1 MRPADCVGGGRAHES
16 FVVANPRR
24 GSVMIDIR
32 RRDFISLLGDTAAWH
47 CKPRTQQPEQTRRGE
62 PMDYDAVTKVR
73 PHHSIKV
80 KSTAILLIVAAAF
93 FPGRVAAQYKQEFK
107 LSVIP
112 NRETS
117 WGRAAI
123 RFADGVKFRTNGRI
137 QIKTYFEGQLS
148 AGQQTTE
155 FQLLQQGVADFAIGS
170 TINWSPQVKELNL
183 FSLPFMFPNH
193 SALDAVEAGEPG
205 KRIFQLI
212 EQKGVT
218 PIAWGE
224 NGFREVTNSKR
235 PIRRP
240 EDFQG
245 LNIRV
250 VGIPIFADIFRT
262 LGANPV
268 SINFTQMQEAF
279 RHGTVDGQENPI
291 ALIIP
296 YQLWAVHK
304 HITLWRYTIDPTI
317 LAVSAKTLTSLS
329 PEDQQ
334 ILREVG
340 ELMMAVQKKEAREG
354 LENAAIVIDVL
365 EKIYQMDVTH
375 LSPTDVEAF
384 RVKTRSAYTKW
395 ADDIGAELVASTE
408 RIVERAK

>member
-1 MRPADCVGGGRAHES
+1 MQFDQK
-16 FVVANPRR
+16 RR
-24 GSVMIDIR
+24 E
-32 RRDFISLLGDTAAWH
+32 FITLLGGAAAAW
-47 CKPRTQQPEQTRRGE
+47 PLAARAQQPERMRRIGE
-62 PMDYDAVTKVR
+62 PIGATVKLNQGLGMR
-73 PHHSIKV
+73 IKV
-80 KSTAILLIVAAAF
+80 AAILLIVAAAF

-107 LSVIP
+107 MSVIP

-137 QIKTYFEGQLS
+137 QIKTYFDGQLF

-155 FQLLQQGVADFAIGS
+155 FQLLQQGVADFVIGS

-183 FSLPFMFPNH
+183 FSLPFMFPTH
-193 SALDAVEAGEPG
+193 PALDAVLTGEPG

-212 EQKGVT
+212 EQKGVI

-224 NGFREVTNSKR
+224 NGFREVTNAKR

-240 EDFQG
+240 EDW
-245 LNIRV
+245 
-250 VGIPIFADIFRT
+250 T

-317 LAVSAKTLTSLS
+317 LAVSAKTWVSLS
-329 PEDQQ
+329 PDDRQ

-384 RVKTRSAYTKW
+384 RDKTRSTYNKW
-395 ADDIGAELVASTE
+395 ADDIGLELVRSTE
-408 RIVERAK
+408 KIVERTK

>member
-1 MRPADCVGGGRAHES
+1 
-16 FVVANPRR
+16 
-24 GSVMIDIR
+24 MIDIR

-107 LSVIP
+107 MSVIP

-123 RFADGVKFRTNGRI
+123 RFADAVKFRTNGRV

-395 ADDIGAELVASTE
+395 ADDIGAELVHTTE

>member
-1 MRPADCVGGGRAHES
+1 M
-16 FVVANPRR
+16 
-24 GSVMIDIR
+24 
-32 RRDFISLLGDTAAWH
+32 
-47 CKPRTQQPEQTRRGE
+47 
-62 PMDYDAVTKVR
+62 
-73 PHHSIKV
+73 
-80 KSTAILLIVAAAF
+80 
-93 FPGRVAAQYKQEFK
+93 
-107 LSVIP
+107 SVIP

-137 QIKTYFEGQLS
+137 QIKTYFDGQLS

-296 YQLWAVHK
+296 YQLWVVHK
-304 HITLWRYTIDPTI
+304 HHS
-317 LAVSAKTLTSLS
+317 LA
-329 PEDQQ
+329 
-334 ILREVG
+334 LR
-340 ELMMAVQKKEAREG
+340 
-354 LENAAIVIDVL
+354 
-365 EKIYQMDVTH
+365 H
-375 LSPTDVEAF
+375 
-384 RVKTRSAYTKW
+384 
-395 ADDIGAELVASTE
+395 
-408 RIVERAK
+408 

>member
-1 MRPADCVGGGRAHES
+1 MQFDQK
-16 FVVANPRR
+16 RR
-24 GSVMIDIR
+24 E
-32 RRDFISLLGDTAAWH
+32 FITLLGGSITAWPLAA
-47 CKPRTQQPEQTRRGE
+47 RAQQPERMGRIGE
-62 PMDYDAVTKVR
+62 PIGTTVKLNQGLGMR
-73 PHHSIKV
+73 IKV
-80 KSTAILLIVAAAF
+80 AAILLIVAAAF

-107 LSVIP
+107 MSVIP

-123 RFADGVKFRTNGRI
+123 RFADAVKFRTNGRI
-137 QIKTYFEGQLS
+137 QIKTYFDGQLF

-155 FQLLQQGVADFAIGS
+155 FQLLQQGVADFVIGS

-183 FSLPFMFPNH
+183 FSLPFMFPTH
-193 SALDAVEAGEPG
+193 PALDAVLTGEPG

-212 EQKGVT
+212 EQKGVI

-224 NGFREVTNSKR
+224 NGFREVTNAKR

-317 LAVSAKTLTSLS
+317 LAVSAKTWVSLS
-329 PEDQQ
+329 PDDRQ

-375 LSPTDVEAF
+375 LSPADVEAF
-384 RVKTRSAYTKW
+384 RDKTRSTYNKW
-395 ADDIGAELVASTE
+395 ADDIGFELVRSTE
-408 RIVERAK
+408 KIVERTK

>member
-1 MRPADCVGGGRAHES
+1 MK
-16 FVVANPRR
+16 
-24 GSVMIDIR
+24 
-32 RRDFISLLGDTAAWH
+32 RRDFITLLGGAAVAWPLAARAQQAERMWRIGELIGATA
-47 CKPRTQQPEQTRRGE
+47 KLNQGLG
-62 PMDYDAVTKVR
+62 MM
-73 PHHSIKV
+73 V
-80 KSTAILLIVAAAF
+80 KIAAILGIVAAAF

-107 LSVIP
+107 MSVNP

-117 WGRAAI
+117 WGQAAI

-148 AGQQTTE
+148 GGEQTTE

-183 FSLPFMFPNH
+183 FSLPFMFPTH
-193 SALDAVEAGEPG
+193 TALDAVEAGEPG
-205 KRIFQLI
+205 KQIFQLI
-212 EQKGVT
+212 EQKGAI

-224 NGFREVTNSKR
+224 NGFREVTNAKR

-240 EDFQG
+240 EDFHG

-268 SINFTQMQEAF
+268 SINFAKALEAF
-279 RHGTVDGQENPI
+279 RQGIVDGQENPI

-296 YQLWAVHK
+296 YQFWAVHK

-317 LAVSAKTLTSLS
+317 LAVSAKTWMTLS
-329 PEDQQ
+329 PEDRN

-365 EKIYQMDVTH
+365 QKIYQMEVTH
-375 LSPTDVEAF
+375 LTPADVEAF
-384 RVKTRSAYTKW
+384 RDKTRSVYNKW
-395 ADDIGAELVASTE
+395 ADDIGVELVRSTE
-408 RIVERAK
+408 KIVERTK

>member
-1 MRPADCVGGGRAHES
+1 M
-16 FVVANPRR
+16 
-24 GSVMIDIR
+24 
-32 RRDFISLLGDTAAWH
+32 
-47 CKPRTQQPEQTRRGE
+47 
-62 PMDYDAVTKVR
+62 
-73 PHHSIKV
+73 
-80 KSTAILLIVAAAF
+80 
-93 FPGRVAAQYKQEFK
+93 
-107 LSVIP
+107 
-112 NRETS
+112 
-117 WGRAAI
+117 
-123 RFADGVKFRTNGRI
+123 
-137 QIKTYFEGQLS
+137 
-148 AGQQTTE
+148 
-155 FQLLQQGVADFAIGS
+155 
-170 TINWSPQVKELNL
+170 KELNL

-205 KRIFQLI
+205 QRIFQLI

-317 LAVSAKTLTSLS
+317 LAVSAKTWISLS
-329 PEDQQ
+329 PEDRQ

-340 ELMMAVQKKEAREG
+340 ELIMAVQKKEAREG

>member
-1 MRPADCVGGGRAHES
+1 MQFGQLKRREFITLVGGA
-16 FVVANPRR
+16 
-24 GSVMIDIR
+24 
-32 RRDFISLLGDTAAWH
+32 TAWH
-47 CKPRTQQPEQTRRGE
+47 HKPRAQQPEQTRRGE
-62 PMDYDAVTKVR
+62 PIDDAVTKVR
-73 PHHSIKV
+73 PHHRIKV

-107 LSVIP
+107 MSVIP

-329 PEDQQ
+329 PEDRQ

-395 ADDIGAELVASTE
+395 ADDIGAELVHTTE

>member
-1 MRPADCVGGGRAHES
+1 VILEQTTGEKVLMFGMK
-16 FVVANPRR
+16 RR
-24 GSVMIDIR
+24 E
-32 RRDFISLLGDTAAWH
+32 FITLLGGTAAAWH
-47 CKPRTQQPEQTRRGE
+47 CKPEQTRRGE
-62 PMDYDAVTKVR
+62 PMGDAVTTVR

-80 KSTAILLIVAAAF
+80 KSTAILLIVVAAF

-107 LSVIP
+107 MSVIP

-183 FSLPFMFPNH
+183 FSLPFMFPTH
-193 SALDAVEAGEPG
+193 PALDAVEAGEPG

-212 EQKGVT
+212 EQKGVI

-224 NGFREVTNSKR
+224 NGFREVTNAKR

-240 EDFQG
+240 EDFHG

-317 LAVSAKTLTSLS
+317 LAVSAKTWISLS
-329 PEDQQ
+329 PEDRQ

-375 LSPTDVEAF
+375 LSPADVEAF
-384 RVKTRSAYTKW
+384 RDKTRSTYNKW
-395 ADDIGAELVASTE
+395 ADDIGVELVRSTE
-408 RIVERAK
+408 KIVERTK

>member
-1 MRPADCVGGGRAHES
+1 MGGADNALSSVRNDHICPVGKPMLS
-16 FVVANPRR
+16 
-24 GSVMIDIR
+24 IR

-62 PMDYDAVTKVR
+62 PMGDAVTTVR
-73 PHHSIKV
+73 AHHSVKV

-107 LSVIP
+107 MSVIP

-123 RFADGVKFRTNGRI
+123 RFADAVKFRTNGRV

>member
-1 MRPADCVGGGRAHES
+1 M
-16 FVVANPRR
+16 
-24 GSVMIDIR
+24 
-32 RRDFISLLGDTAAWH
+32 
-47 CKPRTQQPEQTRRGE
+47 
-62 PMDYDAVTKVR
+62 
-73 PHHSIKV
+73 
-80 KSTAILLIVAAAF
+80 
-93 FPGRVAAQYKQEFK
+93 
-107 LSVIP
+107 SVIP

-137 QIKTYFEGQLS
+137 QIKT
-148 AGQQTTE
+148 
-155 FQLLQQGVADFAIGS
+155 GS

-296 YQLWAVHK
+296 YQLWVVHK
-304 HITLWRYTIDPTI
+304 HHS
-317 LAVSAKTLTSLS
+317 LA
-329 PEDQQ
+329 
-334 ILREVG
+334 LR
-340 ELMMAVQKKEAREG
+340 
-354 LENAAIVIDVL
+354 
-365 EKIYQMDVTH
+365 H
-375 LSPTDVEAF
+375 
-384 RVKTRSAYTKW
+384 
-395 ADDIGAELVASTE
+395 
-408 RIVERAK
+408 

>member
-1 MRPADCVGGGRAHES
+1 M
-16 FVVANPRR
+16 
-24 GSVMIDIR
+24 
-32 RRDFISLLGDTAAWH
+32 T
-47 CKPRTQQPEQTRRGE
+47 
-62 PMDYDAVTKVR
+62 
-73 PHHSIKV
+73 V
-80 KSTAILLIVAAAF
+80 KIAAILVIVATAF

-107 LSVIP
+107 MSVIP

-137 QIKTYFEGQLS
+137 QIKTYFDGQLF

-183 FSLPFMFPNH
+183 FSLPFMFPTH
-193 SALDAVEAGEPG
+193 PALDAVEAGEPG

-212 EQKGVT
+212 EQKGVI

-224 NGFREVTNSKR
+224 NGFREVTNAKR

-240 EDFQG
+240 EDFHG

-317 LAVSAKTLTSLS
+317 LAVSAKTWISLS
-329 PEDQQ
+329 PEDRQ

-375 LSPTDVEAF
+375 LSPADVEAF
-384 RVKTRSAYTKW
+384 RDKTRSTYNKW
-395 ADDIGAELVASTE
+395 ADDIGVELVRSTE
-408 RIVERAK
+408 KIVERTK

>member
-1 MRPADCVGGGRAHES
+1 MFGMK
-16 FVVANPRR
+16 RR
-24 GSVMIDIR
+24 E
-32 RRDFISLLGDTAAWH
+32 FITLLGGTAAAWH
-47 CKPRTQQPEQTRRGE
+47 CKPEQTRRGE
-62 PMDYDAVTKVR
+62 PMGDAVTTVR

-80 KSTAILLIVAAAF
+80 KSTAILLIVVAAF

-107 LSVIP
+107 MSVIP

-183 FSLPFMFPNH
+183 FSLPFMFPTH
-193 SALDAVEAGEPG
+193 PALDAVEAGEPG

-212 EQKGVT
+212 EQKGVI

-224 NGFREVTNSKR
+224 NGFREVTNAKR

-240 EDFQG
+240 EDFHG

-317 LAVSAKTLTSLS
+317 LAVSAKTWISLS
-329 PEDQQ
+329 PEDRQ

-375 LSPTDVEAF
+375 LSPADVEAF
-384 RVKTRSAYTKW
+384 RDKTRSTYNKW
-395 ADDIGAELVASTE
+395 ADDIGVELVRSTE
-408 RIVERAK
+408 KIVERTK

>member
-1 MRPADCVGGGRAHES
+1 MHAADPHQTCYS
-16 FVVANPRR
+16 W
-24 GSVMIDIR
+24 SVFLSRWGKPMR
-32 RRDFISLLGDTAAWH
+32 RREFMMLLGGAAVAW
-47 CKPRTQQPEQTRRGE
+47 PLAVRAQQPERMRRIGE
-62 PMDYDAVTKVR
+62 PIGATTKLNQGLGMR
-73 PHHSIKV
+73 IKV
-80 KSTAILLIVAAAF
+80 AAILLIVAAAF

-107 LSVIP
+107 MSVIP

-137 QIKTYFEGQLS
+137 QIKTYFDGQLF

-155 FQLLQQGVADFAIGS
+155 FQLLQQGVADFVIGS

-183 FSLPFMFPNH
+183 FSLPFMFPTH
-193 SALDAVEAGEPG
+193 AALDAVEAGEPG

-212 EQKGVT
+212 EQKGVI

-224 NGFREVTNSKR
+224 NGFREVTNAKR

-268 SINFTQMQEAF
+268 SINFTQMLEAF

-291 ALIIP
+291 ALIVP

-304 HITLWRYTIDPTI
+304 YITLWRYAIDPTI
-317 LAVSAKTLTSLS
+317 LAVSAKTWISLS
-329 PEDQQ
+329 PEDRQ

-384 RVKTRSAYTKW
+384 RRKTRSAYTKW
-395 ADDIGAELVASTE
+395 ADDIGAELVHSTE